1 MLNTCKQH
9 AELTFVVNDLLYTFY
24 IPTLADGLRIFF
36 WHMLVILYILYLRP
50 AYPADDIAVYCTRIA
65 GMKKQPPFA
74 FFDSATLGMFE
85 DVKDFRGMMRLS
97 LMTPFIGPC
106 IVPFNCEWRRSP
118 LSLCMR
124 ACLSIWSD
132 CLALGAS
139 RIPNERLLPIGIRY
153 RLLSGFVRFHLR
165 SKLLTWCNCT
175 HTQKSGQWVCE
186 IIKPDKPDHTGWLHG
201 SSAKGLSS
209 CLQFTKPLCK
219 EQIAPWGDW
228 CSGYETRRWPQ
239 DLSFLERKYHEAPFE
254 SLNKSTIIWAT
265 EVYLIFAKFWHGII
279 GW

>member
-165 SKLLTWCNCT
+165 SKLLTCRHGGEHMPRCRKDSAMRSDMNSTIEASWLAVPTNMLGSASNNRLYWGVGRTICT
-175 HTQKSGQWVCE
+175 
-186 IIKPDKPDHTGWLHG
+186 
-201 SSAKGLSS
+201 
-209 CLQFTKPLCK
+209 
-219 EQIAPWGDW
+219 
-228 CSGYETRRWPQ
+228 
-239 DLSFLERKYHEAPFE
+239 
-254 SLNKSTIIWAT
+254 KSTLRKLTYCLNHHINQIKSRRD
-265 EVYLIFAKFWHGII
+265 IS
-279 GW
+279 